1 MSREKRNRTL
11 AHSPRAIL
19 IVRLSAIGDV
29 VHTLPCLHALRT
41 AFPEARIGWL
51 VEQLS
56 APLLEGHPEIDD
68 LFVIPKKHWRR
79 HPVRTLLN
87 GEKAAFYGTLRAG
100 RWDVAVDFQGL
111 TKSAWP
117 AWLSGAPRRIGFGGV
132 DGREL
137 SPLFCNRRV
146 APPASAHHVIERNL
160 ALLAPLGIQVE
171 AADVAWRFPDFDA
184 ERKVLAPALNGLGDA
199 GFLALYPGAG
209 WATKR
214 WPPEHFAAL
223 AALLADAE
231 RSPRSAR
238 LAQVLVWGPGE
249 ESLCHEIVQRAGL
262 PPDRL
267 VLAPRTNLRE
277 LAALLERAAAVIGGD
292 TGPIHLAAALGRP
305 VVGIY
310 GGSDPVRN
318 GPWGA
323 GSRALAADPAD
334 VPCVPC
340 WRTRCNRERAL
351 ACLRAIAPERVARE
365 VEGLLSF

>member
-1 MSREKRNRTL
+1 MVPIP
-11 AHSPRAIL
+11 HPPRAIL

-29 VHTLPCLHALRT
+29 VHTLPCLHVLRT

-56 APLLEGHPEIDD
+56 ASLLQGHPEIDD
-68 LFVIPKKHWRR
+68 LFVIPKKHWRL
-79 HPVRTLLN
+79 HPLRTWLS
-87 GEKAAFYGTLRAG
+87 GEKAAFYGALRAG
-100 RWDVAVDFQGL
+100 QWDVTVDFQGL

-117 AWLSGAPRRIGFGGV
+117 AWLSGAPLRIGFGGA
-132 DGREL
+132 DGREF

-146 APPASAHHVIERNL
+146 VPPPSAHHVIERNL
-160 ALLAPLGIQVE
+160 ALLAPLGIQ
-171 AADVAWRFPDFDA
+171 AGATDVAWRFPDFGS
-184 ERKVLAPALNGLGDA
+184 ERQAIGPALDGLGGA

-209 WATKR
+209 WETKR

-223 AALLADAE
+223 ARLLADPE

-249 ESLCHEIVQRAGL
+249 EALCDEILRRANL
-262 PPDRL
+262 PGGRL
-267 VLAPRTNLRE
+267 ALAPRTNLRE
-277 LAALLERAAAVIGGD
+277 LAALLERAEVVVGGD

-323 GSRALAADPAD
+323 LSRTLAADSAE
-334 VPCVPC
+334 VPCLHC
-340 WRTRCNRERAL
+340 WKTRCRNDRAL
-351 ACLRAIAPERVARE
+351 ACLYAVAPERVARE
-365 VEGLLSF
+365 AELALS